1 MFGYVT
7 PYKMEL
13 KIKDYEM
20 FKAYYCGLC
29 ISIKN
34 NFSNLCRMTLNY
46 DMTFLG
52 ILLDSLEYSKHKYVV
67 TKCIAHPMKKRPKVI
82 DNRALDYAAFCNVS
96 LVYYKLLDD
105 YNDDNSLSKKFISM
119 YIKKFINKSK
129 EDLSPI
135 LVNIEENIKKLSFL
149 EKSGE
154 IISIDELSDPFASL
168 TAFIV
173 SYYYKNENFYN
184 ELYDLGYNLGRWIY
198 IIDAFD
204 DLKEDMEKHKFNAIN
219 KAFNVE
225 NLPYEDL
232 IIKEGNRIEFNLIM
246 SANSTSEAL
255 DKLPINKNKD
265 LLFNILQLGLMN
277 KIETI
282 KSRSDKKH
290 EKSLWSTWS

>member
-82 DNRALDYAAFCNVS
+82 DNRALDYAGFCNVS

-129 EDLSPI
+129 ENLSPI

-173 SYYYKNENFYN
+173 SYYYKDENFYN
-184 ELYDLGYNLGRWIY
+184 ELYNLGYNLGRWIY

-219 KAFNVE
+219 KAFNTE
-225 NLPYEDL
+225 NLSYEEL
-232 IIKEGNRIEFNLIM
+232 IINQGNRIEFNLLM
-246 SANSTSEAL
+246 SANTTVEAL

-290 EKSLWSTWS
+290 E

>member
-82 DNRALDYAAFCNVS
+82 DNRALDYAGFCNVS

-290 EKSLWSTWS
+290 EKSL

>member
-82 DNRALDYAAFCNVS
+82 DNRALDYAGFCNVS

-173 SYYYKNENFYN
+173 SYYYKDENFYN
-184 ELYDLGYNLGRWIY
+184 ELYNLGYNLGRWIY

-219 KAFNVE
+219 KAFNTE
-225 NLPYEDL
+225 NLSYEEL
-232 IIKEGNRIEFNLIM
+232 IINQGNRIEFNLLM
-246 SANSTSEAL
+246 SANTTVEAL

-290 EKSLWSTWS
+290 EKSL

>member
-67 TKCIAHPMKKRPKVI
+67 TKCIAHPMKKKPKVI
-82 DNRALDYAAFCNVS
+82 DNRALDYAGFCNVS

-149 EKSGE
+149 EKSEE

-173 SYYYKNENFYN
+173 SYYYKDENFYD
-184 ELYDLGYNLGRWIY
+184 ELYNLGYNLGRWIY

-290 EKSLWSTWS
+290 EKSL

>member
-82 DNRALDYAAFCNVS
+82 DNRALDYAGFCNVS

-105 YNDDNSLSKKFISM
+105 YNDDNSLNKKFISM

-129 EDLSPI
+129 DDLPPI
-135 LVNIEENIKKLSFL
+135 LVNIEENINKLSSL
-149 EKSGE
+149 EKSQNV
-154 IISIDELSDPFASL
+154 ISIDELSDPFASL
-168 TAFIV
+168 TAFII
-173 SYYYKNENFYN
+173 SYYYKNENFFNDLYN
-184 ELYDLGYNLGRWIY
+184 LGYNLGRWIY

-255 DKLPINKNKD
+255 EKLPINKNKD

-290 EKSLWSTWS
+290 E

>member
-52 ILLDSLEYSKHKYVV
+52 ILLDSLEYSKHEYVV
-67 TKCIAHPMKKRPKVI
+67 TKCIAHPMKKKPKVI
-82 DNRALDYAAFCNVS
+82 DNRALDYAAFCNVA

-105 YNDDNSLSKKFISM
+105 YNDDNSLNKKFISM

-149 EKSGE
+149 EKSEE

-168 TAFIV
+168 TAFII
-173 SYYYKNENFYN
+173 SYYYKDENFYD
-184 ELYDLGYNLGRWIY
+184 ELYNLGYNLGRWIY

-219 KAFNVE
+219 KAFNIE

-232 IIKEGNRIEFNLIM
+232 IINQGNRIEFNLIM

-290 EKSLWSTWS
+290 EKSL

>member
-67 TKCIAHPMKKRPKVI
+67 TRCMAHPMKKKPKVI
-82 DNRALDYAAFCNVS
+82 DNKALDYAAFCNVA

-105 YNDDNSLSKKFISM
+105 YNDDNSLNKKFISM

-129 EDLSPI
+129 DDLSPI
-135 LVNIEENIKKLSFL
+135 LVNIEENIKKLSSL
-149 EKSGE
+149 EKSQDV
-154 IISIDELSDPFASL
+154 ISIDELSDPFASL
-168 TAFIV
+168 TAFII
-173 SYYYKNENFYN
+173 SYYYKNENFFNDLYN
-184 ELYDLGYNLGRWIY
+184 LGYNLGRWIY

-204 DLKEDMEKHKFNAIN
+204 DLKEDIEKHKFNAIN
-219 KAFNVE
+219 KAFNAE
-225 NLPYEDL
+225 NLSYDEL
-232 IIKEGNRIEFNLIM
+232 IIKQGNRIEFNLLM
-246 SANSTSEAL
+246 SANTTVEAL

-282 KSRSDKKH
+282 KSRSDKKN
-290 EKSLWSTWS
+290 E

>member
-34 NFSNLCRMTLNY
+34 NFSNLCRMSLNY

-52 ILLDSLEYSKHKYVV
+52 ILLDSLEYNKHKYVV
-67 TKCIAHPMKKRPKVI
+67 TRCIAHPMKKKPKVV
-82 DNRALDYAAFCNVS
+82 DNKALDYAAFCNVA

-105 YNDDNSLSKKFISM
+105 YNDDNSLNKKFISM
-119 YIKKFINKSK
+119 YIKKFINKSE
-129 EDLSPI
+129 EDLSPV
-135 LVNIEENIKKLSFL
+135 LVNIEENIKKLSSL
-149 EKSGE
+149 EKSQD

-168 TAFIV
+168 TAFII
-173 SYYYKNENFYN
+173 SYYYKNEDFYDN
-184 ELYDLGYNLGRWIY
+184 LYNLGYNLGRWIY
-198 IIDAFD
+198 IIDAYD

-219 KAFNVE
+219 KAFNTE
-225 NLPYEDL
+225 NLSYEDL
-232 IIKEGNRIEFNLIM
+232 ITQQVSRIEFNLLM
-246 SANSTSEAL
+246 SANTTVEAL
-255 DKLPINKNKD
+255 NRLPINKNKD

-277 KIETI
+277 KIEII

-290 EKSLWSTWS
+290 E

>member
-34 NFSNLCRMTLNY
+34 NFSNLCRMSLNY

-52 ILLDSLEYSKHKYVV
+52 ILLDSLECSKHKYVV
-67 TKCIAHPMKKRPKVI
+67 TKCIAHPMKKKPKVI
-82 DNRALDYAAFCNVS
+82 DNKALDYAAFCNVA

-105 YNDDNSLSKKFISM
+105 YNDDNSLNKKFISM

-129 EDLSPI
+129 EDLSPL
-135 LVNIEENIKKLSFL
+135 LVNTEENIKKLSSL
-149 EKSGE
+149 EKSQD

-168 TAFIV
+168 TAFII
-173 SYYYKNENFYN
+173 SYYYKNEDFYDN
-184 ELYDLGYNLGRWIY
+184 LYNLGYNLGRWIY
-198 IIDAFD
+198 IIDAYD

-219 KAFNVE
+219 KAFNTE
-225 NLPYEDL
+225 NLSYEDL
-232 IIKEGNRIEFNLIM
+232 IAQQVNRIEFNLLM
-246 SANSTSEAL
+246 SANTTVEAL
-255 DKLPINKNKD
+255 NKLPINKNED

-277 KIETI
+277 KIEII

-290 EKSLWSTWS
+290 E

>member
-67 TKCIAHPMKKRPKVI
+67 TKCIAHPMKKKPKVI

-135 LVNIEENIKKLSFL
+135 LVNIEENINKLSSL
-149 EKSGE
+149 EKSQNV
-154 IISIDELSDPFASL
+154 ISIDELSDPFASL
-168 TAFIV
+168 TAFII
-173 SYYYKNENFYN
+173 SYYYKNENFFNDLYN
-184 ELYDLGYNLGRWIY
+184 LGYNLGRWIY

-255 DKLPINKNKD
+255 DKLPMNKNKD

-282 KSRSDKKH
+282 KSRSDKKY
-290 EKSLWSTWS
+290 E

>member
-67 TKCIAHPMKKRPKVI
+67 TKCIAHPMKKKPKVI

-154 IISIDELSDPFASL
+154 TISIDELSDPFASL

-173 SYYYKNENFYN
+173 SYYYKDETFYN

-290 EKSLWSTWS
+290 EKSL

>member
-67 TKCIAHPMKKRPKVI
+67 TRCMAHPMKKKPKVI
-82 DNRALDYAAFCNVS
+82 DNKALDYAAFCNVA

-105 YNDDNSLSKKFISM
+105 YNDDNSLNKKFISM

-129 EDLSPI
+129 DDLSPI
-135 LVNIEENIKKLSFL
+135 LVNIEENINKLSSL
-149 EKSGE
+149 EKSQDA
-154 IISIDELSDPFASL
+154 ISIDELSDPFASL
-168 TAFIV
+168 TAFII
-173 SYYYKNENFYN
+173 SYYYKNENFFNDLYN
-184 ELYDLGYNLGRWIY
+184 LGYNLGRWIY

-204 DLKEDMEKHKFNAIN
+204 DLKEDIEKHKFNAIN
-219 KAFNVE
+219 KAFNAE
-225 NLPYEDL
+225 NLSYDEL
-232 IIKEGNRIEFNLIM
+232 IIKQGNRIEFNLLM
-246 SANSTSEAL
+246 SANTTVEAL

-282 KSRSDKKH
+282 KSRSDKKN
-290 EKSLWSTWS
+290 E

>member
-67 TKCIAHPMKKRPKVI
+67 TKCIAHPMKKKPKVI

-135 LVNIEENIKKLSFL
+135 LVNIEENINKLSSL
-149 EKSGE
+149 EKSQNV
-154 IISIDELSDPFASL
+154 ISIDELSDPFASL

-173 SYYYKNENFYN
+173 SYYYKDENFYN

-225 NLPYEDL
+225 NLSYEDL

-290 EKSLWSTWS
+290 EKSL

>member
-82 DNRALDYAAFCNVS
+82 DNRALDYAGFCNVS

-105 YNDDNSLSKKFISM
+105 YNDDNSLNKKFISI

-129 EDLSPI
+129 DDLSPI
-135 LVNIEENIKKLSFL
+135 LVNIEENINKLSSL
-149 EKSGE
+149 EKSQNV
-154 IISIDELSDPFASL
+154 ISIDELSDPFASL
-168 TAFIV
+168 TAFII
-173 SYYYKNENFYN
+173 SYYYKNENFFNDLYN
-184 ELYDLGYNLGRWIY
+184 LGYNLGRWIY

-290 EKSLWSTWS
+290 E

>member
-290 EKSLWSTWS
+290 EKSL

>member
-67 TKCIAHPMKKRPKVI
+67 TKCIAHPIKKRPKVI

-105 YNDDNSLSKKFISM
+105 YNDDNSLNKKFISM

-149 EKSGE
+149 EKSEE

-173 SYYYKNENFYN
+173 SYYYKDENFYD
-184 ELYDLGYNLGRWIY
+184 ELYNLGYNLGRWIY

-219 KAFNVE
+219 KAFNIE
-225 NLPYEDL
+225 NLSYEDL
-232 IIKEGNRIEFNLIM
+232 IIKEGNRIAFNLIM

-255 DKLPINKNKD
+255 DKLPINKNKE

-290 EKSLWSTWS
+290 EKSL

>member
-67 TKCIAHPMKKRPKVI
+67 TKCIAHPIKKRPKVI
-82 DNRALDYAAFCNVS
+82 DNRALDYVAFCNVS

-225 NLPYEDL
+225 NLSYEDL

-290 EKSLWSTWS
+290 EKSL

>member
-173 SYYYKNENFYN
+173 SYYYKDENFYN

-225 NLPYEDL
+225 NLSYEDL

-290 EKSLWSTWS
+290 EKSL

>member
-1 MFGYVT
+1 
-7 PYKMEL
+7 
-13 KIKDYEM
+13 
-20 FKAYYCGLC
+20 
-29 ISIKN
+29 
-34 NFSNLCRMTLNY
+34 MTLNY

-52 ILLDSLEYSKHKYVV
+52 ILLDSLEYSKHEYVV
-67 TKCIAHPMKKRPKVI
+67 TKCIAHPMKKKPKVI
-82 DNRALDYAAFCNVS
+82 DNRALDYAAFCNVA

-105 YNDDNSLSKKFISM
+105 YNDDNSLNKKFISM

-149 EKSGE
+149 EKSEE

-168 TAFIV
+168 TAFII
-173 SYYYKNENFYN
+173 SYYYKDENFYD
-184 ELYDLGYNLGRWIY
+184 ELYNLGYNLGRWIY

-219 KAFNVE
+219 KAFNIE

-232 IIKEGNRIEFNLIM
+232 IINQGNRIEFNLIM

-290 EKSLWSTWS
+290 EKSL

>member
-34 NFSNLCRMTLNY
+34 NFSNLCRMSLNY

-52 ILLDSLEYSKHKYVV
+52 ILLDSLECSKHKYVV
-67 TKCIAHPMKKRPKVI
+67 TKCIAHPMKKKPKVI
-82 DNRALDYAAFCNVS
+82 DNKALDYAAFCNVA

-105 YNDDNSLSKKFISM
+105 YNDDNSLNKKFISM
-119 YIKKFINKSK
+119 YIKKFINKSE
-129 EDLSPI
+129 EDLSPL
-135 LVNIEENIKKLSFL
+135 LVNIEENIKKLSSL
-149 EKSGE
+149 EKSQD

-168 TAFIV
+168 TAFII
-173 SYYYKNENFYN
+173 SYYYKNEDFYDN
-184 ELYDLGYNLGRWIY
+184 LYNLGYNLGRWIY
-198 IIDAFD
+198 IIDAYD

-219 KAFNVE
+219 KAFNTE
-225 NLPYEDL
+225 NISYEDL
-232 IIKEGNRIEFNLIM
+232 IAQQVNRIEFNLLM
-246 SANSTSEAL
+246 SANTTVEAL
-255 DKLPINKNKD
+255 NKLPINKNKD

-277 KIETI
+277 KIEII

-290 EKSLWSTWS
+290 E

>member
-149 EKSGE
+149 
-154 IISIDELSDPFASL
+154 
-168 TAFIV
+168 
-173 SYYYKNENFYN
+173 
-184 ELYDLGYNLGRWIY
+184 
-198 IIDAFD
+198 
-204 DLKEDMEKHKFNAIN
+204 
-219 KAFNVE
+219 
-225 NLPYEDL
+225 
-232 IIKEGNRIEFNLIM
+232 
-246 SANSTSEAL
+246 
-255 DKLPINKNKD
+255 
-265 LLFNILQLGLMN
+265 
-277 KIETI
+277 
-282 KSRSDKKH
+282 
-290 EKSLWSTWS
+290 

>member
-34 NFSNLCRMTLNY
+34 NFSNLCRMSLNY

-52 ILLDSLEYSKHKYVV
+52 ILLDSLECSKHKYVV
-67 TKCIAHPMKKRPKVI
+67 TKCIAHPMKKKPKVI
-82 DNRALDYAAFCNVS
+82 DNKALDYAAFCNVA

-105 YNDDNSLSKKFISM
+105 YNDDNSLNKKFISM
-119 YIKKFINKSK
+119 YIKKFINKSE
-129 EDLSPI
+129 EDLSPL
-135 LVNIEENIKKLSFL
+135 LVNIEENIKKLSSL
-149 EKSGE
+149 EKSQD

-168 TAFIV
+168 TAFII
-173 SYYYKNENFYN
+173 SYYYKNEDFYDN
-184 ELYDLGYNLGRWIY
+184 LYNLGYNLGRWIY
-198 IIDAFD
+198 IIDAYD

-219 KAFNVE
+219 KAFNTE
-225 NLPYEDL
+225 NLSYEDL
-232 IIKEGNRIEFNLIM
+232 IAQQVNRIEFNLLM
-246 SANSTSEAL
+246 SANTTVEAL
-255 DKLPINKNKD
+255 NKLPINKNKD

-277 KIETI
+277 KIEII

-290 EKSLWSTWS
+290 E

>member
-225 NLPYEDL
+225 NLSYEDL
-232 IIKEGNRIEFNLIM
+232 IIKEVNRIEFNLIM

-290 EKSLWSTWS
+290 EKSL

>member
-67 TKCIAHPMKKRPKVI
+67 TKCIAHPMKKKPKVI
-82 DNRALDYAAFCNVS
+82 DNRALDYVAFCNVS

-135 LVNIEENIKKLSFL
+135 LVNIEQNIKKLSFL
-149 EKSGE
+149 EKSEE

-173 SYYYKNENFYN
+173 SYYYKDENFYN

-204 DLKEDMEKHKFNAIN
+204 DLKEDMEKHKFNALN

-232 IIKEGNRIEFNLIM
+232 IIKQSSRIEFNLIM

-290 EKSLWSTWS
+290 EKSL

>member
-67 TKCIAHPMKKRPKVI
+67 TRCMAHPMKKKPKVI
-82 DNRALDYAAFCNVS
+82 DNTALDYAAFCNVA

-105 YNDDNSLSKKFISM
+105 YNDDNSLNKKLISM

-129 EDLSPI
+129 DDLSPI

-149 EKSGE
+149 EKSQDV
-154 IISIDELSDPFASL
+154 ISIDELSDPFASL
-168 TAFIV
+168 TAFII
-173 SYYYKNENFYN
+173 SYYYKNENFFNDLYN
-184 ELYDLGYNLGRWIY
+184 LGYNLGRWIY

-219 KAFNVE
+219 KAFNTE
-225 NLPYEDL
+225 NLSYEEL
-232 IIKEGNRIEFNLIM
+232 IINQGNRIEFNLLM
-246 SANSTSEAL
+246 SANTTVESL

-290 EKSLWSTWS
+290 E

>member
-1 MFGYVT
+1 MFGYVI

-232 IIKEGNRIEFNLIM
+232 IIKKGNRIEFNLIM

-290 EKSLWSTWS
+290 EKSL

>member
-67 TKCIAHPMKKRPKVI
+67 TKCIAHPMKKKPKVI

-149 EKSGE
+149 EKSE
-154 IISIDELSDPFASL
+154 KIISIDELSDPFASL

-173 SYYYKNENFYN
+173 SYYYKDENFYN
-184 ELYDLGYNLGRWIY
+184 DLYNLGYNLGRWIY

-290 EKSLWSTWS
+290 E

>member
-67 TKCIAHPMKKRPKVI
+67 TKCIAHPMKKKPKVI

-149 EKSGE
+149 EKSEE

-173 SYYYKNENFYN
+173 SYCYKDENFYN

-225 NLPYEDL
+225 NLSYEDL

-290 EKSLWSTWS
+290 EKSL

>member
-82 DNRALDYAAFCNVS
+82 DNRALDYAGFCNVS

-173 SYYYKNENFYN
+173 SYYYKDENFYN
-184 ELYDLGYNLGRWIY
+184 ELYNLGYNLGRWIY

-219 KAFNVE
+219 KAFNTE
-225 NLPYEDL
+225 NLSYEEL
-232 IIKEGNRIEFNLIM
+232 IINQGNRIEFNLLM
-246 SANSTSEAL
+246 SANTTVEAL

-290 EKSLWSTWS
+290 E